1 MVDWSRFP
9 EHILPRLKKHPAMRS
24 QRRQPRLCA
33 DTSDFV
39 NIDYGDII
47 HVDNRYLLVVGYTR
61 EGRFGVDEQPKQWVP
76 KVYDLVSGERNI
88 VKLVFHE
95 RYMIRLG
102 DLEVTCYR
110 SPEKEAQVIEL
121 TRGNPSFMQGYA
133 ALDAVGNLVR
143 ILDIVNGRRLDKA
156 VYSMGDSHLDYFE
169 NHLPDVLRRFLVS
182 VESIVMLHS
191 HGLKHGDIRR
201 DHIFVDRS
209 DGHFCWIDFDY
220 DFYLP
225 ERPYAMD
232 LFGLGNVLLFLLGQN
247 TFRPT
252 ALLENPLFGRKVFN
266 SLDTGDLALV
276 AQDRVFN
283 LKKIYP
289 YIPEPLNDIL
299 LYFSTGTDVMYDTV
313 DEFCEDL
320 HRAVDQ
326 IW

>member
-9 EHILPRLKKHPAMRS
+9 EHILPRLQKHPAMRS

-47 HVDNRYLLVVGYTR
+47 HVDDRYLLVVGYTR

-95 RYMIRLG
+95 RYVIRLG

-156 VYSMGDSHLDYFE
+156 VYSMGDSHRDYFE
-169 NHLPDVLRRFLVS
+169 NYLPDVLRRFLVS

-252 ALLENPLFGRKVFN
+252 ALLENPLFGEKVFN

-320 HRAVDQ
+320 HRAVAR

>member
-252 ALLENPLFGRKVFN
+252 AVLENPVFGEKVFN